1 MSGERRYLIIRR
13 FLVGAFLVY
22 LGPTTASALVR
33 GRIPR
38 LTDFT
43 GPGAWERVLSAAGMA
58 TIIVIFAW
66 FHERRMAKLPRPV
79 LIQRMQ
85 RELDQVVGHRWA
97 WRTLLW
103 GVTLGAVITATA
115 GVMVAYV
122 LPGVELIDGS
132 RSVTLAAFF
141 GGTLIWAIPGAFL
154 LRLGLVRYYRRFL
167 RSAS

>member
-1 MSGERRYLIIRR
+1 MSGERHYLIARR
-13 FLVGAFLVY
+13 LLVGALLMY

-33 GRIPR
+33 GRVPR

-43 GPGAWERVLSAAGMA
+43 GPGAWERVLSAVALA
-58 TIIVIFAW
+58 TSIVIFAW

-79 LIQRMQ
+79 LIQRVH
-85 RELDQVVGHRWA
+85 RELDQVAGHRWA

-103 GVTLGAVITATA
+103 GVTLGAAITATA

-132 RSVTLAAFF
+132 RPLTLLVFF
-141 GGTLIWAIPGAFL
+141 GGILIWTIPGAFL

-167 RSAS
+167 